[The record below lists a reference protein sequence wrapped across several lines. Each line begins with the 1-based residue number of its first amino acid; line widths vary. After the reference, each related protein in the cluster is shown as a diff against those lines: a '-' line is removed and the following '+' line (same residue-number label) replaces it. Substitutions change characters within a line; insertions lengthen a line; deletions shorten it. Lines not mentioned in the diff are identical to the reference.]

1 MGTEKKFLINQFN
14 KYIRK
19 VIVPTYPQIIDFK
32 VVDWLPN
39 NDLAFEF
46 DFYFV
51 EQPQSSLEIQVEDAV
66 REMMDV
72 FSIETIVYGINF
84 KIKE

>member
-32 VVDWLPN
+32 VVDWFPN

-51 EQPQSSLEIQVEDAV
+51 EQPQSSLEIQVEDAI

>member
-51 EQPQSSLEIQVEDAV
+51 EQPQSSLEIQVEDAI